1 MPVVQIRLL
10 ALALTLGAGAAA
22 CAERQRAAAPA
33 AAILIDDLGDSLRV
47 GPPYRRIVSLDPT
60 MTEILFAIGAGDKM
74 VGRSH
79 WDAWPSAA
87 LKLPDLG
94 PGIRP
99 SVEAVLAS
107 RPDLVLLY
115 ASQDNRAA
123 TARLRA
129 AGVETGAFRVD
140 QIDAFRRVTPILGQL
155 SGDTTQA
162 RLAVDTVNRSLERVR
177 AATAGRRRPKVVI
190 PAWDTPLVV
199 IGGGSFVSQL
209 VTIAGGDNVYGASL
223 ERSPQVTIEDVV
235 RRDPDVILTGP
246 DRRERYLTHPRWKA
260 LRAVRAGRVLP
271 MDTAIVWRASIRMGE
286 AAASIARELHPGIL
300 P

>member
-1 MPVVQIRLL
+1 MPVVHLSLL
-10 ALALTLGAGAAA
+10 ASALVVGVAA
-22 CAERQRAAAPA
+22 CAERPRAASHAS
-33 AAILIDDLGDSLRV
+33 AIVVDDLGDSLRV
-47 GPPYRRIVSLDPT
+47 GLPYRRIVSLDPT
-60 MTEILFAIGAGDKM
+60 MTELLFAIGAGDKL

-99 SVEAVLAS
+99 NVEAVLAS
-107 RPDLVLLY
+107 RPDLVLVY

-123 TARLRA
+123 TQRLRA
-129 AGVETGAFRVD
+129 AGVATGAFRVD

-155 SGDTTQA
+155 SGDTAQA
-162 RLAVDTVNRSLERVR
+162 RLAVDTVTRSLERVR
-177 AATAGRRRPKVVI
+177 SATAGRRRPRVVI

-209 VTIAGGDNVYGASL
+209 LTIAGGDNVYGAST
-223 ERSPQVTIEDVV
+223 ERSPQVTLEDLVQ
-235 RRDPDVILTGP
+235 RDPDIVLTGP
-246 DRRERYLTHPRWKA
+246 DRRDRYLTHPRWKA

>member
-1 MPVVQIRLL
+1 VRLRLAIIAFVVSTV
-10 ALALTLGAGAAA
+10 ACDGGA
-22 CAERQRAAAPA
+22 RPSPA
-33 AAILIDDLGDSLRV
+33 RPSAVVIDDLGDSLRV
-47 GPPYRRIVSLDPT
+47 GPRYRRVVSLDPT
-60 MTEILFAIGAGDKM
+60 LTEILFAIGAGDKL

-79 WDAWPSAA
+79 WDAWPAAA
-87 LKLPDLG
+87 LSLPDLG

-99 SVEAVLAS
+99 NVEAVLAS

-115 ASQDNRAA
+115 ASQDNKAA
-123 TARLRA
+123 TAQLRA
-129 AGVETGAFRVD
+129 AGVATGAFRVD
-140 QIDAFRRVTPILGQL
+140 QIDAFTRVTPILGQL
-155 SGDTTQA
+155 TGDTTLA
-162 RLAVDTVNRSLERVR
+162 RLTVDTVKRSLDRVR
-177 AATAGRRRPKVVI
+177 DAIAGRRRPKVVI

-209 VTIAGGDNVYGASL
+209 VSIAGGENVYGESA
-223 ERSPQVTIEDVV
+223 ERSPQVTLEDVV

-246 DRRERYLTHPRWKA
+246 ERRQRYLTHPRWQA

-286 AAASIARELHPGIL
+286 AAASIARELHPGAL

>member
-1 MPVVQIRLL
+1 MPVVRSRFVVVVF
-10 ALALTLGAGAAA
+10 AVAAAA
-22 CAERQRAAAPA
+22 CSADRRAPQRAADT
-33 AAILIDDLGDSLRV
+33 IVDELGDTIRLDR
-47 GPPYRRIVSLDPT
+47 PYRRIVSLDPT
-60 MTEILFAIGAGDKM
+60 LTEILFAIGADDKL

-79 WDAWPSAA
+79 WDAWPADA

-99 SVEAVLAS
+99 NVEAVLAS

-123 TARLRA
+123 TSRLRA
-129 AGVETGAFRVD
+129 AGVATGAFRVD
-140 QIDAFRRVTPILGQL
+140 QIDAFRRVTPLLGRL
-155 SGDTTQA
+155 SGDSAPAQ
-162 RLAVDTVNRSLERVR
+162 LAVDTVMRSLERVR
-177 AATAGRRRPKVVI
+177 AATSGRPRPKVVI
-190 PAWDTPLVV
+190 PAWDSPLVV

-209 VTIAGGDNVYGASL
+209 LAIAGGENIYGSTL

-235 RRDPDVILTGP
+235 RRDPDVVLTGP
-246 DRRERYLTHPRWKA
+246 ERRNHYLTHPRWKA

-286 AAASIARELHPGIL
+286 AAASIARQLHPGAV

>member
-1 MPVVQIRLL
+1 VPVVHLRLL
-10 ALALTLGAGAAA
+10 AVALTLGAGAAA
-22 CAERQRAAAPA
+22 CAEHPRAASAT
-33 AAILIDDLGDSLRV
+33 AAIVIDDLGDSLRI

-60 MTEILFAIGAGDKM
+60 MTELLFAIGAGNKM

-99 SVEAVLAS
+99 NVEAVLAS

-129 AGVETGAFRVD
+129 AGVATGAFRVD

-155 SGDTTQA
+155 SGDTAQA
-162 RLAVDTVNRSLERVR
+162 RQAVDTVNRSLERVR

-209 VTIAGGDNVYGASL
+209 VTIAGGENVYGASR

-235 RRDPDVILTGP
+235 RRDPDVVLTGP
-246 DRRERYLTHPRWKA
+246 DRRQRYLTHPRWKA